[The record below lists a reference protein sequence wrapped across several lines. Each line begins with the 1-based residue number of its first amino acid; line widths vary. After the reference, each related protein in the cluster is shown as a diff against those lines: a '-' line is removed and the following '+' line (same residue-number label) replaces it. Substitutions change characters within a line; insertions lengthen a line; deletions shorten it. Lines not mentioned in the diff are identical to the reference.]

1 MFNRPI
7 LLLFFFSGASSLIL
21 EVIWV
26 KLFSLVFGNTV
37 FAVSA
42 VLSSFFSGLALGS
55 YLLGHYC
62 DRYRGK
68 YLALYGLIE
77 LTIGVYALILPTLI
91 PLVHFI
97 YFPMIRGESMGFYQ
111 LSLVRFSIAFLLLII
126 PSTLMGA
133 SLPVLTRYIVYER
146 KTLGTLLG
154 RLYAFNTL
162 GAMTGTML
170 AGFILIVL
178 LGVSGANLLAVS
190 ISTAV
195 GLTALYLSRS
205 EKEREPQPPRRS
217 GEEATADGRSFLLLG
232 AFALSGF
239 CSLAYEV
246 VWVRVLSNVFG
257 PTTYSFSI
265 ILTTFLAGMALGS
278 LVASRLA
285 DRWKSL
291 LYIFGL
297 MEVAIGLL
305 AISMLPFFK
314 LMPVWFSQLRTE
326 TDLSW
331 HAMIS
336 IEVLISFLLFF
347 PPTFLLGGIFPLVGK
362 LYVRTMGKIGG
373 ATGKMYAVNTL
384 GGIFGSAAAGFVLL
398 PLLGVKLSVLAL
410 ASLNVAIGVLLV
422 LMEGGAARRIITA
435 SGSGLVLLG
444 GLFYFSSFPMIEG
457 LNLLFYKEDVA
468 ASVIVEEFDG
478 KVSVWVSGRR
488 QGMAPKYKTTKT
500 DPIKKIGH
508 FPLLLHPN
516 PKEVLMVGLGTG
528 VSSGAVA
535 LHDVDRV
542 DVIEIVPSLVETLRF
557 FREATNDI
565 LHDPRYNFIIDD
577 GRNYMV
583 ASDRTYDVIISD
595 IYHPDVAGI
604 GNLYAREY
612 YEAIRKR
619 LDSDGLYAQWVT
631 LYQMGPRELQSVVA
645 TMAEVFPHVTV
656 WTPMFI
662 WPGEV
667 ALILGSNDELM
678 VDERRIAAL
687 LEDER
692 IADDIFEGS
701 DALSLLSSYIMDEK
715 TFKDFLDRAVINT
728 DDYPFIEYSA
738 PKKRWSR
745 KGPDLALKNLEY
757 LQGFASPVTAHLK
770 TGDRGQ
776 VGELAEKY
784 FQVRKHLYRGE
795 ILKAKKRQ
803 MERLEEYLQAAR
815 IDVNDPYLH
824 SALLKTLLALSRDSA
839 RKGDWVEADRF
850 VQLYDILKTADPA
863 DDARVFYARSL
874 LFARLRDYESARRLL
889 RKAIQLAP
897 EAAYLRNKLKDME
910 KSERNAGNSP

>member
-7 LLLFFFSGASSLIL
+7 LLLFFLSGASSLIL

-26 KLFSLVFGNTV
+26 KLFSLIFGNTV

-68 YLALYGLIE
+68 YLVLYGLIE
-77 LTIGVYALILPTLI
+77 LTIAIYAFILPRLI
-91 PLVHFI
+91 PLVHFV
-97 YFPMIRGESMGFYQ
+97 YFPMIQGESMGFYQ
-111 LSLVRFSIAFLLLII
+111 LSLVRFSIAFLLLIL
-126 PSTLMGA
+126 PTTLMGA

-146 KTLGTLLG
+146 KTLGTSLG

-162 GAMTGTML
+162 GAMTGTMV

-190 ISTAV
+190 ISTVV
-195 GLTALYLSRS
+195 GLTALYLSKS
-205 EKEREPQPPRRS
+205 EEERAPQPLTS
-217 GEEATADGRSFLLLG
+217 GGEEATTDSRSALLLG

-265 ILTTFLAGMALGS
+265 ILTTFLAGIASGS

-291 LYIFGL
+291 LNIFGL
-297 MEVAIGLL
+297 MEVAIGLM

-314 LMPVWFSQLRTE
+314 QLPVWFSQLRTG

-331 HAMIS
+331 HSMIS

-362 LYVRTMGKIGG
+362 LYVRTIGKLGG
-373 ATGKMYAVNTL
+373 ATGKMYAINTL
-384 GGIFGSAAAGFVLL
+384 GGIFGSAVAGFILL
-398 PLLGVKLSVLAL
+398 PWLGVKVSILSL
-410 ASLNVAIGVLLV
+410 ASLNIGIGIILVIMDTGVA
-422 LMEGGAARRIITA
+422 RKTITA
-435 SGSGLVLLG
+435 FGSGLALTGL
-444 GLFYFSSFPMIEG
+444 LFYFSSFSMIEG

-468 ASVIVEEFDG
+468 ASVVVEEFKG
-478 KVSVWVSGRR
+478 TVSVWVSGRR

-516 PKEVLMVGLGTG
+516 PREVLMVGLGTG

-542 DVIEIVPSLVETLRF
+542 DVIEIVPSLVETLKF
-557 FREATNDI
+557 FKEATNDI
-565 LHDPRYNFIIDD
+565 LHDPRYRFIVDD

-583 ASDRTYDVIISD
+583 ASGKTYDVIISD

-612 YEAIRKR
+612 YEAIQKR
-619 LDSDGLYAQWVT
+619 LNPDGLYAQWVT
-631 LYQMGPRELQSVVA
+631 LYQMGPRELQSIVA

-656 WTPMFI
+656 WAPMFTY
-662 WPGEV
+662 PGEV
-667 ALILGSNDELM
+667 ALILGSNEELM
-678 VDERRIAAL
+678 VDESRIGRRL
-687 LEDER
+687 QNEK
-692 IADDIFEGS
+692 IADDLFEKS
-701 DALSLLSSYIMDEK
+701 NVPSLMSSYIMDEK
-715 TFKDFLDRAVINT
+715 TFKNFLDKAIVNT

-745 KGPDLALKNLEY
+745 KGPSLALKNLEY
-757 LQGFASPVTAHLK
+757 LQGFANPVTAHLK
-770 TGDRGQ
+770 TGDRQQ

-795 ILKAKKRQ
+795 ILKAKGKHRQ
-803 MERLEEYLQAAR
+803 RLEEYLQAAR

-824 SALLKTLLALSRDSA
+824 SALQKTLLALSRDSA
-839 RKGDWVEADRF
+839 RKGDWVEANRF
-850 VQLYDILKTADPA
+850 VQSYDLLKAADPA
-863 DDARVFYARSL
+863 DDVRVFYARSL
-874 LFARLRDYESARRLL
+874 LFARLQDYESARRLL

-910 KSERNAGNSP
+910 KSERNAEQD